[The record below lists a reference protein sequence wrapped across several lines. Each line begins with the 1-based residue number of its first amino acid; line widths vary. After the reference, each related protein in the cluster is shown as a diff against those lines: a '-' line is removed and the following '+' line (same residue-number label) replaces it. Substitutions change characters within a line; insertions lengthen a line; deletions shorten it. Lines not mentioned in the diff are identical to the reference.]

1 MVFAIVAIVALTI
14 ATAGMATGRPGARV
28 GWLLRALALLCFA
41 AAVAFN
47 VAAH

>member
-1 MVFAIVAIVALTI
+1 MVFAIVAAASLAVATV
-14 ATAGMATGRPGARV
+14 GMATGRPGARV

-41 AAVAFN
+41 AAVALN